1 MTKPSKNPADDI
13 IYISLMDLQNQTDK
27 NIAPK
32 TLPIWFRYMEL
43 ILKGTRHAGNVKM
56 TRNLTI
62 ITSQADI
69 MYLQQLVE
77 YLEETPASH
86 IESYLF
92 LSTIEE
98 LVLHTS
104 SSMRLLH
111 SEYMRV
117 AIGTE
122 GSTPRSLYCA
132 NGVNSL
138 FGMAVSYVLAD
149 EEFTR
154 DKLPKVK
161 RMLSDIRRSFD
172 RLVKST
178 SWMDVA
184 QVYIGAV

>member
-13 IYISLMDLQNQTDK
+13 IYISLMDLQNRTDK

-138 FGMAVSYVLAD
+138 FGMAQ
-149 EEFTR
+149 
-154 DKLPKVK
+154 
-161 RMLSDIRRSFD
+161 I
-172 RLVKST
+172 
-178 SWMDVA
+178 
-184 QVYIGAV
+184 

>member
-32 TLPIWFRYMEL
+32 TLPIWVRYMEL
-43 ILKGTRHAGNVKM
+43 ILKGTRHAGNVNM

-92 LSTIEE
+92 LST
-98 LVLHTS
+98 
-104 SSMRLLH
+104 R
-111 SEYMRV
+111 
-117 AIGTE
+117 G
-122 GSTPRSLYCA
+122 
-132 NGVNSL
+132 
-138 FGMAVSYVLAD
+138 
-149 EEFTR
+149 
-154 DKLPKVK
+154 
-161 RMLSDIRRSFD
+161 LS
-172 RLVKST
+172 
-178 SWMDVA
+178 
-184 QVYIGAV
+184 